1 MAKDTIESLLSEMK
15 QVHHQLVVYSEILFE
30 KRVVRFLKAFAN
42 DRECFQSE
50 RDLKVAQKIVA
61 AVELRKVVTTDEKLK
76 ASLTYKISDLLDIL
90 DF

>member
-30 KRVVRFLKAFAN
+30 KRVVRFLKAFAIVS
-42 DRECFQSE
+42 ECFQSE

-61 AVELRKVVTTDEKLK
+61 TVELRKVVTTDEKLK